1 MTHAEIKELSWH
13 RLWKDQWFGR
23 LLGGSILL
31 GLCGHAMNV
40 VVNGVLGRL
49 NVASWQVYLEA
60 VMKNRADVVTP
71 VPVLTNDYIFQATSS
86 QALIFFLSFIMAGI
100 AAYGGAVIL
109 RKCLD
114 NDEPGWLGEAFG
126 GFRTPFDM
134 LWLFFRR
141 CLISLGWGILAGIP
155 VGVVVG
161 IVLQVL
167 KRANAGMG
175 LIVVLSVFFSL
186 ACALSL
192 VIALV
197 PFYRYRYLWLVKA
210 EHPDWSAGV
219 CLRFCK
225 GLMRGRLMRAV
236 RLDCAYWKPIT
247 HLLAL
252 AVIFICA
259 LSAAVSGVLPF
270 LTGAVAFLAF
280 CGTVVASVVCTWY
293 IGVGQGFLYRELL
306 AEQAECENNQKGI
319 EP

>member
-1 MTHAEIKELSWH
+1 MTHDEIRERAWQ

-40 VVNGVLGRL
+40 IVGGLLGRL
-49 NVASWQVYLEA
+49 NVASWQEYLEA
-60 VMKNRADVVTP
+60 VMKNRADVASP
-71 VPVLTNDYIFQATSS
+71 IPVLTNDYIYQATSS
-86 QALIFFLSFIMAGI
+86 QVLVFFLSFIMAGI

-114 NDEPGWLGEAFG
+114 NDESGWLGESFG
-126 GFRTPFDM
+126 GFRTPFGM

-141 CLISLGWGILAGIP
+141 CLINLGWGVLAGIP
-155 VGVVVG
+155 VGVAVG

-167 KRANAGMG
+167 KRADVGMG

-210 EHPDWSAGV
+210 EHPDWSAGA
-219 CLRFCK
+219 CLRACK
-225 GLMRGRLMRAV
+225 SLMRGCLMRAV
-236 RLDCAYWKPIT
+236 RLDCAYWKPIAWT
-247 HLLAL
+247 LAL
-252 AVIFICA
+252 AVVCVSA
-259 LSAAVSGVLPF
+259 LSAAVGGVLPF
-270 LTGAVAFLAF
+270 LTGAVAFFAF
-280 CGTVVASVVCTWY
+280 CATVVASVVCTWY
-293 IGVGQGFLYRELL
+293 VGVGQGFLYRELL
-306 AEQAECENNQKGI
+306 AEQAESENKQKGI
-319 EP
+319 ES